1 MQRLD
6 GYEVF
11 EELLLPIVVSLQE
24 IEKNP
29 GSSWNPDTYREAG
42 SLARKIT
49 NFDFLISFVATQN
62 ILAYVR
68 GLTVRLQSRTLDSSL
83 AYDDVSSVT
92 QVLVN
97 VRSNIKEKT
106 AEIMVKAREI
116 AELVDVSKDKI
127 FNYYSFIWNMNYIIY
142 SKNENPG

>member
-1 MQRLD
+1 M
-6 GYEVF
+6 
-11 EELLLPIVVSLQE
+11 QE

-62 ILAYVR
+62 ILAYVW